1 MGAWKQT
8 YAAPVLVQLE
18 GKYTGCKCVLYQS
31 NVYPTGQDL
40 ESSSARV
47 EEGTPAETPAESE
60 PSKSSPESLTREA
73 DGKRVETASADSSLA
88 KRGANEEK
96 ELADVR
102 TDGLLCVTGGPSIEE
117 QKNFAG

>member
-1 MGAWKQT
+1 M
-8 YAAPVLVQLE
+8 YL
-18 GKYTGCKCVLYQS
+18 S

-40 ESSSARV
+40 ESSPARV
-47 EEGTPAETPAESE
+47 EEGAPPAESE
-60 PSKSSPESLTREA
+60 PSKGSPESLTRKA
-73 DGKRVETASADSSLA
+73 DGKRLETTSADSSLA

>member
-1 MGAWKQT
+1 M
-8 YAAPVLVQLE
+8 LVQLGGE
-18 GKYTGCKCVLYQS
+18 YTGCKCVLYQS

-47 EEGTPAETPAESE
+47 EEGTPPAESE

-73 DGKRVETASADSSLA
+73 DRKRVETASVDSSLA
-88 KRGANEEK
+88 KRVANEEK